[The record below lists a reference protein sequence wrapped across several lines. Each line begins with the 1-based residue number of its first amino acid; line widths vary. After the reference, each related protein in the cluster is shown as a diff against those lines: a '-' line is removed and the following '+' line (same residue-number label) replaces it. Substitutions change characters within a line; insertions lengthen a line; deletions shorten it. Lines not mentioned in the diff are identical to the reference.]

1 MSGSR
6 DELGALRNEIDDI
19 DKAIVELLAKRMA
32 ACRSIA
38 EVKARSKSNVIQP
51 ERVRNVLVSRRQ
63 WAIDEAIDADFAE
76 QMFRVILA
84 ETHRI
89 EVAHERGDTAPKKD
103 ADTLTSA
110 LDTVAVCIDHV
121 VVAVANLDTAAQFLA
136 TLGFRVEPSSD
147 PDIRVADAGGV
158 TVVLVGPGDDPAV
171 RKHLEEHGSGVQ
183 HIAIEVLNAGFVQ
196 AALAEAGIP
205 LLTDVLVDAAGHEQL
220 FTVKDPATGVQIG
233 FISRTGHREAISGHN
248 VRALFRALDGL

>member
-1 MSGSR
+1 MSESP
-6 DELGALRNEIDDI
+6 DELDALRTSIDEID
-19 DKAIVELLAKRMA
+19 KSIVDLLARRMQ

-38 EVKARSKSNVIQP
+38 EVKARSNAQVIQP

-63 WAIDEAIDADFAE
+63 WAIDESIDADFAE
-76 QMFRVILA
+76 QVFRVILA

-89 EVAHERGDTAPKKD
+89 EVAHERSDEAPPKL

-110 LDTVAVCIDHV
+110 LGTVAVCIDHV
-121 VVAVANLDTAAQFLA
+121 VVAVANLDTAATFLA
-136 TLGFRVEPSSD
+136 TLGFRIEHSGD
-147 PDIRVADAGGV
+147 PEIRIAVAGGV
-158 TVVLVGPGDDPAV
+158 TVILVGPGNDPAV

-196 AALAEAGIP
+196 AALAEAGVP
-205 LLTDVLVDAAGHEQL
+205 LLTDVVVDAAGHEQL

-248 VRALFRALDGL
+248 VRALFRALDAL